1 MISSLAHLLKPPQQL
16 LDLILLSLHLQ
27 LDLALQVIEFLVR
40 VVADLIHISQVLDLF
55 ETPAEIFR
63 VKKLIVSWW
72 VQERAQNCLGV
83 LQ

>member
-1 MISSLAHLLKPPQQL
+1 MIASLAHLLKPPQQL

-72 VQERAQNCLGV
+72 VQERTQNCLGV